1 MTAMNIF
8 NLIAAIVV
16 VGGLAAV
23 CRTAYVVAGRKHEE
37 SAPIEALVADE
48 LKRAA

>member
-1 MTAMNIF
+1 MTAMTVF
-8 NLIAAIVV
+8 NLILAIVV
-16 VGGLAAV
+16 VGGLAAI

-37 SAPIEALVADE
+37 SAPVEAAVPEE

>member
-1 MTAMNIF
+1 MTAMNVF

-16 VGGLAAV
+16 VAGLAAV
-23 CRTAYVVAGRKHEE
+23 CGTAYVMAGRKHEE
-37 SAPIEALVADE
+37 SAPVEVPVTDE

>member
-1 MTAMNIF
+1 MTAMTVF

-16 VGGLAAV
+16 VAGLAAV

-37 SAPIEALVADE
+37 PAPVEATLADE

>member
-1 MTAMNIF
+1 MTAMTVF

-16 VGGLAAV
+16 VAGLAVV
-23 CRTAYVVAGRKHEE
+23 CRTAYVLADRKPEE
-37 SAPIEALVADE
+37 PAPVEAAVADE